1 MDESKIVDGILI
13 VDDNDPRRCVIFNF
27 RTWVE
32 IIKGLMVQYAGKTEK
47 EAASILLNSPLVE
60 NALRSYMAVGLRAHE
75 LDYHWAMLLAHGE
88 GYWRK
93 GIDTEEPDGYEEWD
107 ERYRK
112 EHDLEERNFIFYD
125 QN

>member
-1 MDESKIVDGILI
+1 MDETTIVDGIVI
-13 VDDNDPRRCVIFNF
+13 VNDRDPRESVVFNF

-75 LDYHWAMLLAHGE
+75 LD
-88 GYWRK
+88 
-93 GIDTEEPDGYEEWD
+93 
-107 ERYRK
+107 
-112 EHDLEERNFIFYD
+112 
-125 QN
+125 

>member
-1 MDESKIVDGILI
+1 MDETTIVDGIVI
-13 VDDNDPRRCVIFNF
+13 VNDHDPSESVVFNF

-75 LDYHWAMLLAHGE
+75 LD
-88 GYWRK
+88 
-93 GIDTEEPDGYEEWD
+93 
-107 ERYRK
+107 
-112 EHDLEERNFIFYD
+112 
-125 QN
+125 

>member
-1 MDESKIVDGILI
+1 MAMDERKIVDGILI

-32 IIKGLMVQYAGKTEK
+32 IIKGLMVQCAGKTEK

-75 LDYHWAMLLAHGE
+75 LD
-88 GYWRK
+88 
-93 GIDTEEPDGYEEWD
+93 
-107 ERYRK
+107 
-112 EHDLEERNFIFYD
+112 
-125 QN
+125 